1 MRREE
6 EADGRCLPARLRL
19 SGPRDL
25 VTRQGGEARNRAG
38 QVQRSRNKRDT
49 DRELQESLTG
59 ALPWGSGICRSP
71 KQPSP
76 APRGMLSRT
85 RGRHRQGGLGA
96 RLSVRGTPRRR
107 TRGLRSRQTPWH
119 IPAGD
124 TEPEKSPSTA
134 PGASRNWRLS
144 RNPGSTRELRC
155 PHCCPL
161 RRGEGSARSDGCGR
175 KAGKPKLE
183 LIRHKLS
190 AAKGISAGKRLLR
203 AWRETA
209 RVSVQLRAARR
220 DPQDKARSIRG
231 HTGAQPGGV
240 EAGFEPTQ
248 RVQHC
253 KRPDPDLSGEQHIHS
268 SSARQHQRLG
278 TCPQRA
284 AAAVSPCGHLGT
296 RHCTGLQLPPALGLL
311 CSVAHPR
318 GHNLR
323 DPPKPSPKPQGLLLG
338 SRRGPC
344 SLSLSGSPAAAP
356 LHSAA

>member
-1 MRREE
+1 M
-6 EADGRCLPARLRL
+6 
-19 SGPRDL
+19 
-25 VTRQGGEARNRAG
+25 
-38 QVQRSRNKRDT
+38 
-49 DRELQESLTG
+49 
-59 ALPWGSGICRSP
+59 
-71 KQPSP
+71 
-76 APRGMLSRT
+76 
-85 RGRHRQGGLGA
+85 
-96 RLSVRGTPRRR
+96 RGTPRRR

-119 IPAGD
+119 IPTGD

-231 HTGAQPGGV
+231 RAGAQPGGV
-240 EAGFEPTQ
+240 EAGFAPTP

-296 RHCTGLQLPPALGLL
+296 RHYTGLQLPPALGLL
-311 CSVAHPR
+311 CSVAHPSE
-318 GHNLR
+318 HNLR

-344 SLSLSGSPAAAP
+344 SLSLSSSPAAAP